1 MDLIGFVIIGLVAG
15 FLAKAIMPG
24 KAKEPEGCFLTMLL
38 GVGGAI
44 VAGIIAG
51 LLGWSTGEGLFGSIT
66 AATLGAVMII
76 WLMRKF
82 GK

>member
-1 MDLIGFVIIGLVAG
+1 MDLIGFAIIGLIAG

-44 VAGIIAG
+44 VAGVIAWM
-51 LLGWSTGEGLFGSIT
+51 LGWSTGGSLFGSIT
-66 AATLGAVMII
+66 AATLGAVLII
-76 WLMRKF
+76 WLLRKF